1 MLCSSRVS
9 DITVAPMLAGPNP
22 LHPDRMAAA
31 ERLDEVAAILAAGL
45 VRLLAPKSSE
55 LSADPGESSL
65 HFSPDQSGHALR
77 KAQEEPVD
85 RHRPGPRRGPEDDA
99 DARPQGAVA

>member
-1 MLCSSRVS
+1 MS
-9 DITVAPMLAGPNP
+9 DITVARMLAGPNAI
-22 LHPDRMAAA
+22 HPDRMIAA
-31 ERLDEVAAILAAGL
+31 ERLAEVAEILAAGL

-77 KAQEEPVD
+77 KSQ
-85 RHRPGPRRGPEDDA
+85 RR
-99 DARPQGAVA
+99 AR